1 MPKHWCYS
9 WQHPRS
15 KRCHLIDYTITR
27 RVDLSDIRSTRARR
41 GADCSTGH
49 YIIRSLCNFHIK
61 PPRRKTGPTPV
72 KKLNV
77 SKLADSKMHALL
89 MTNMEANMTNL
100 PCDGTINDQWEN
112 LCEKVYQ
119 TSADTLEHTARKH
132 QDWFD
137 ENDEEISSLL
147 DERRRVHDSL
157 LSQQTRS
164 RNQRYAQTKTKLPK
178 KLRAMQNACSDKKA
192 DELQQLA
199 DENSSKGFFAAI
211 KPIYGPQ
218 KTAIAPVRDAE
229 GSQVFTEKPEIVS
242 RWRECISASD

>member
-1 MPKHWCYS
+1 M
-9 WQHPRS
+9 
-15 KRCHLIDYTITR
+15 
-27 RVDLSDIRSTRARR
+27 R
-41 GADCSTGH
+41 GADCSTDH
-49 YIIRSLCNFHIK
+49 YLIRSLCNFHIK

-77 SKLADSKMHALL
+77 SKLADSKMQALL

-119 TSADTLEHTARKH
+119 TSVDTLGHTARKH

-137 ENDEEISSLL
+137 EDDEEILSLL
-147 DERRRVHDSL
+147 DDRRRAHDAL

-164 RNQRYAQTKTKLPK
+164 RNQRYAQAKSKLQK
-178 KLRAMQNACSDKKA
+178 KLRAMQNAWWDKKA
-192 DELQQLA
+192 VELQQLA

-211 KPIYGPQ
+211 KQIYGP
-218 KTAIAPVRDAE
+218 KSCYCT
-229 GSQVFTEKPEIVS
+229 S
-242 RWRECISASD
+242 